1 MTVLQPF
8 LFDPHPAYRA
18 QIDHLAG
25 LEGYR
30 KAPVLPR
37 DGIEH
42 SRWLSKYEARW
53 RRLRMAWL
61 SATFRSD
68 RDALVYVAGTFPK
81 YAHSLANRCRVHLD
95 ADDPLSV
102 LTGGGRGHIPGEDYR
117 RQALYLLGAFSRNQ
131 LSLSFW
137 SKAQLSNF
145 LANLRFEESRPWLDS
160 GRLFALPPAIAPW
173 SEPRAA
179 VGTKKTLRILGV
191 ASGKFWPKGI
201 PDAIAAC
208 ELAST
213 AGVDLQ
219 LTLVGGG
226 IPKGKW
232 HEYILSRGWIRNLG
246 HVERSSL
253 EAEFAQSD
261 VLIFPSHHD
270 TYGWVIVEAKRY
282 GVPTIATDFYSRPEI
297 ISHQIDGLL
306 VRDPFANPFF
316 PISNIMYGE
325 AFFDISDR
333 GELIVGEAIAD
344 YVRQLADTIRRLA
357 DDRSLLS
364 AMGENARASTIG
376 SGDFS
381 VATRLARLERM
392 LGAHAR

>member
-1 MTVLQPF
+1 MTLLQPL

-25 LEGYR
+25 LEGIHQ
-30 KAPVLPR
+30 APILPR
-37 DGIEH
+37 DTIEH
-42 SRWLSKYEARW
+42 SRWLTRLETRW

-68 RDALVYVAGTFPK
+68 RETLVYIAGTFPK
-81 YAHSLANRCRVHLD
+81 YAHSLAHRCRVHLD
-95 ADDPLSV
+95 ADDPLAV
-102 LTGGGRGHIPGEDYR
+102 LTGGGRGYIPGGEYR
-117 RQALYLLGAFSRNQ
+117 RQALDLLNAFSRNQ

-137 SKAQLSNF
+137 SQVQLSNF
-145 LANLRFEESRPWLDS
+145 LANLRFDESRPWLES
-160 GRLFALPPAIAPW
+160 GRLFVLPPAIAPW
-173 SEPRAA
+173 DMPRAA
-179 VGTKKTLRILGV
+179 VGSNKALSILGI

-208 ELAST
+208 ELAIR

-232 HEYILSRGWIRNLG
+232 HDYISSRGWIRNLG

-253 EAEFAQSD
+253 ETEFARSD

-282 GVPTIATDFYSRPEI
+282 GVPAIATDFYSRPEI
-297 ISHQIDGLL
+297 VSHEVDGLL
-306 VRDPFANPFF
+306 VPEPFENPFF

-333 GELIVGEAIAD
+333 GELVVGDAIAD
-344 YVRQLADTIRRLA
+344 YVKQLTGAIRRLA
-357 DDRSLLS
+357 EDRTLLS
-364 AMGENARASTIG
+364 ALGESARASTVG
-376 SGDFS
+376 SGRFS
-381 VATRLARLERM
+381 VASRLARLKGI

>member
-1 MTVLQPF
+1 MTILQPL
-8 LFDPHPAYRA
+8 LFEPHPAYRA
-18 QIDHLAG
+18 QIDHLDG
-25 LEGYR
+25 LEGYQ

-37 DGIEH
+37 DRFEH
-42 SRWLSKYEARW
+42 SRWLSKLETRW
-53 RRLRMAWL
+53 RRLQIAWL
-61 SATFRSD
+61 SATYRPD
-68 RDALVYVAGTFPK
+68 RDALVYISGTFPK
-81 YAHSLANRCRVHLD
+81 IAHGLVNRCRVHLD
-95 ADDPLSV
+95 PGDPLSV
-102 LTGGGRGHIPGEDYR
+102 LEGGGRGQIPGEDYR
-117 RQALYLLGAFSRNQ
+117 RQALYFLNAFSRNQ

-137 SKAQLSNF
+137 SQVQLANF
-145 LANLRFEESRPWLDS
+145 LANLRFDESRPWLES
-160 GRLFALPPAIAPW
+160 GRLFVLPPAIAPW
-173 SEPRAA
+173 DKPRAA
-179 VGTKKTLRILGV
+179 VGSNKALRILGI

-208 ELAST
+208 ELAIK

-232 HEYILSRGWIRNLG
+232 HDYISSRGWIRNLG

-253 EAEFAQSD
+253 ETEFARSD

-282 GVPTIATDFYSRPEI
+282 GVPTIATDFYSRSEV
-297 ISHQIDGLL
+297 ISHEIDGLL
-306 VRDPFANPFF
+306 VRDPFENPFF

-325 AFFDISDR
+325 AFFGISDR

-344 YVRQLADTIRRLA
+344 YVRQLADAIRRLA
-357 DDRSLLS
+357 EDRLLLS

-376 SGDFS
+376 SGSFS
-381 VATRLARLERM
+381 VATRLARLKGI